1 MLIGELSRLT
11 GVSHRLL
18 RYYEEQGLLVSTRGR
33 NGYRIYG
40 EDAVTTVRQIRA
52 LLGAGL
58 STQVIA
64 TVLPCADGD
73 EVELETCPELS
84 RTLRRELD
92 ALDDRIG
99 ALRRNRGALAGYLRS
114 VGPGAAVD

>member
-18 RYYEEQGLLVSTRGR
+18 RYYEEQGLLVSKRGS
-33 NGYRIYG
+33 NGYRTYCD
-40 EDAVTTVRQIRA
+40 DAVTTVRQIRA

-64 TVLPCADGD
+64 TVLPCASGD
-73 EVELETCPELS
+73 DVDLEMCPELVQ
-84 RTLRRELD
+84 TLYREL
-92 ALDDRIG
+92 AAIDDRIG
-99 ALRRNRGALAGYLRS
+99 TLRQNRGALAGYLS
-114 VGPGAAVD
+114 PTGPVARNE